1 MRMLMTGI
9 FLTLGLASASA
20 AQAAEAVQADEL
32 AGYEQ
37 VKSITAFGGLHSW
50 SAIDN
55 DTLIVWA
62 NPFRP
67 YLIELKYPSHDLRF
81 TNAIGVTQ
89 FGSQV
94 HSRFD
99 SVQVRGL
106 RYPIGAIYKLSREE
120 ARQLTRS

>member
-1 MRMLMTGI
+1 MRTLITSI
-9 FLTLGLASASA
+9 LLTLGLASA
-20 AQAAEAVQADEL
+20 AQASEDVRADEL
-32 AGYEQ
+32 TGYEQ

-50 SAIDN
+50 SVIDN

-62 NPFRP
+62 NAFRP
-67 YLIELKYPSHDLRF
+67 YLVELKYPSHDLRF

-89 FGSQV
+89 FGSQI
-94 HSRFD
+94 HARFD